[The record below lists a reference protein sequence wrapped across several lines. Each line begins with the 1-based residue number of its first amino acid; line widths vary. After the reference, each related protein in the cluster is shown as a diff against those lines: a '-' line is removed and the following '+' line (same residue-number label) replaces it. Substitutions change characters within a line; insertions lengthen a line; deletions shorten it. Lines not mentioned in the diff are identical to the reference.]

1 MEATVLRDGLTLRGF
16 YDVPAGKPAFD
27 CAIIFHG
34 FTGNCGRQKER
45 IEYQAAQ
52 TLLNA
57 GMAVARFDFNGHG
70 KSDGRFED
78 MTVLNELDDARA
90 ILRFVRQQPG
100 VQRIMLVGMSQGGV
114 VASMLAGYYHD
125 EVDKVVLMYPAATL
139 KEDAQH
145 GEMQGLHYDPQQ
157 IPAVQVWHSDHGD
170 FSVGDFY
177 FRTAQTLP
185 IYEVAKQYRGPVLLM
200 HGDADPIVPRSA
212 SERYLSGYQ
221 HAEYHVIPGGDH
233 GFHAPAA
240 RKEALRLLEEFVEK
254 NK

>member
-45 IEYQAAQ
+45 VEYQTAQ

-125 EVDKVVLMYPAATL
+125 VIDQVVLMYPAATL
-139 KEDAQH
+139 KDDAQH

-185 IYEVAKQYRGPVLLM
+185 IYEVAKQYRGNGRLRTDSLLVNICVIDFRCFEVANDLN
-200 HGDADPIVPRSA
+200 GFCF
-212 SERYLSGYQ
+212 GQ
-221 HAEYHVIPGGDH
+221 HLAE
-233 GFHAPAA
+233 APTVS
-240 RKEALRLLEEFVEK
+240 RFDMFTL
-254 NK
+254 